1 MLLSLAARCV
11 RHLWLQRSARMAP
24 ALPSLGLV
32 LGCFRAFSGLMADSG
47 LVHEEILV
55 LSAYTLDRRKAD
67 RRRRGWI
74 CVPCA
79 EQEERRFRKK
89 QKQLQERQR
98 QRQLQERLLQSPA
111 QEGAGLDV

>member
-1 MLLSLAARCV
+1 MS
-11 RHLWLQRSARMAP
+11 MA
-24 ALPSLGLV
+24 G
-32 LGCFRAFSGLMADSG
+32 SG

-98 QRQLQERLLQSPA
+98 QRQQLQERLRTQD
-111 QEGAGLDV
+111 GAGLDV